1 MLFRIFYLAISLMG
15 LYITGVKPREAW
27 ITGGIQGIKNAYRAA
42 SFIRLNRQDFTP
54 PEAHE
59 IIHLWYTCTYSTSG
73 NFQLLNSITNKC
85 SLS

>member
-54 PEAHE
+54 PRSTRDHSLM
-59 IIHLWYTCTYSTSG
+59 IYMYLFYLW
-73 NFQLLNSITNKC
+73 
-85 SLS
+85 

>member
-1 MLFRIFYLAISLMG
+1 MAFSWIFVKPQLRSDLHVRNKDRKDMLFRIFYLAISLMG

-59 IIHLWYTCTYSTSG
+59 IIHL
-73 NFQLLNSITNKC
+73 
-85 SLS
+85 